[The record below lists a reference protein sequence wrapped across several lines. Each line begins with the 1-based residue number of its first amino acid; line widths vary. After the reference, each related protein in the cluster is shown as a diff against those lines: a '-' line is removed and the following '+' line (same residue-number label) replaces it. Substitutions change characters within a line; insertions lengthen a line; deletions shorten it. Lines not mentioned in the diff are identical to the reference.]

1 MAAPKEIVHLIET
14 FEQTPTIVFASPSAG
29 KDGIAMAVNRRR

>member
-14 FEQTPTIVFASPSAG
+14 FERTPIIAFALAAAG
-29 KDGIAMAVNRRR
+29 KDGIAMAVNRYR